1 MKRCVPTLLLVPNTL
16 LWEGLARLL
25 ALTDYKPIKCS
36 GSLDELLQGAEFDPK
51 CAMFLVGWDSGARAR
66 NGNASLNDVSQLR
79 ERFPLSNIIV
89 MSAVCDVDSV
99 IASLHAGA
107 DGYVLSS
114 MTCDVLTKSFD
125 LVMAGETVLPS
136 EFTRAFSVAKIATQN
151 LAVASVTSPTS
162 NGSLVSELQNRPIE
176 RQEVRNLSG
185 RELTIMSRLREG
197 DSNKIIAR
205 RIGLAE
211 ATVKTHVKA
220 ILRKVGVK
228 NRTQAALWAIANLG
242 TSADA
247 EDRLEPQ
254 PAPTDEISDASNGT
268 TVANAEPPH
277 MGKGRLNVTHPASF
291 EQPHK
296 SNGGLKA
303 ELPHLRSKSERQ
315 FSRPVVR
322 QRSRATFE

>member
-36 GSLDELLQGAEFDPK
+36 GSLEDLLQGAEFDSK
-51 CAMFLVGWDSGARAR
+51 SAMFLVGWDSGARAR
-66 NGNASLNDVSQLR
+66 NGNASLSDVSQLR
-79 ERFPLSNIIV
+79 ERFPLANIIV

-99 IASLHAGA
+99 MASLHAGA

-136 EFTRAFSVAKIATQN
+136 EFTRAFSVAKGATQN
-151 LAVASVTSPTS
+151 LAAASVISPTS

-176 RQEVRNLSG
+176 RQEVRSLSG

-242 TSADA
+242 NPADSSVDTA
-247 EDRLEPQ
+247 
-254 PAPTDEISDASNGT
+254 
-268 TVANAEPPH
+268 AEPAH
-277 MGKGRLNVTHPASF
+277 ADHGELDGAS
-291 EQPHK
+291 P
-296 SNGGLKA
+296 A
-303 ELPHLRSKSERQ
+303 ELRHVRNGELAIRKLPPSI
-315 FSRPVVR
+315 VR
-322 QRSRATFE
+322 QRSRATIE

>member
-25 ALTDYKPIKCS
+25 ALTDYKPIRCS
-36 GSLDELLQGAEFDPK
+36 GSLEDLVQGAEFNPK
-51 CAMFLVGWDSGARAR
+51 QAMFIVGWDSGARAT
-66 NGNASLNDVSQLR
+66 NGNTSLNDVRLLR
-79 ERFPLSNIIV
+79 ERFPETNIIV
-89 MSAVCDVDSV
+89 MSSVCDVDSV

-114 MTCDVLTKSFD
+114 MTCDMLTKSFD

-136 EFTRAFSVAKIATQN
+136 EFTRAFSVARDAMPN
-151 LAVASVTSPTS
+151 HAVASAAPPTS
-162 NGSLVSELQNRPIE
+162 NGAQVSELQNRPNE
-176 RQEVRNLSG
+176 LQEVRKLSG

-242 TSADA
+242 TSPAVD
-247 EDRLEPQ
+247 DRLEP
-254 PAPTDEISDASNGT
+254 PPEPT
-268 TVANAEPPH
+268 H
-277 MGKGRLNVTHPASF
+277 
-291 EQPHK
+291 Q
-296 SNGGLKA
+296 SNGGSNGAHAA
-303 ELPHLRSKSERQ
+303 ELPHLRSRSERVL
-315 FSRPVVR
+315 SRPVAR
-322 QRSRATFE
+322 QRSRATIE